1 MRPTGMSWQR
11 GLGGIA
17 VVAVV
22 ASCGQQADSGSSRT
36 AQDVDADLLG
46 RQFAT
51 QGVAGTTAQLS
62 FDADTITANAGCNT
76 LSGQAHTDSGRL
88 FVDSVGGTEMGCIPA
103 LSQQDAWWSELL
115 ASDPTYTLDGA
126 TLELTTGNA
135 TVELVD
141 VEQTHPD
148 RPLTGTHWLLET
160 LASGGQDG
168 VAASTPRPA
177 QYAVWLE
184 FGDGARAEVTGSSGC
199 GAVRALV
206 EVTES
211 ALQLGSAPRTR
222 VCSDGNVQYVSRQV
236 VRVLQG
242 RVDYRIDGDVLTLTR
257 GERALVYRAASRG

>member
-1 MRPTGMSWQR
+1 MRPTGVSWQR

-17 VVAVV
+17 ALAVV
-22 ASCGQQADSGSSRT
+22 VSCGQQADSGSSRT
-36 AQDVDADLLG
+36 AQDVDAELLG

-51 QGVAGTTAQLS
+51 HGAAGTTARLS
-62 FDADTITANAGCNT
+62 FDADTVTANAGCNT
-76 LSGQAHTDSGRL
+76 LSGRAHTDSGRL
-88 FVDSVGGTEMGCIPA
+88 FVDSVGGTEMGCVPA
-103 LSQQDAWWSELL
+103 LSKQDAWWTELL

-126 TLELTTGNA
+126 TLQLATPNA

-148 RPLTGTHWLLET
+148 RPLAGTRWLLET

-168 VAASTPRPA
+168 VASSTPRPA

-199 GAVRALV
+199 GVVRAPV

-211 ALQLGSAPRTR
+211 SLQLGSVPRTR
-222 VCSDGNVQYVSRQV
+222 VCSDDTVQQVSRQV
-236 VRVLQG
+236 VRVLTG
-242 RVDYRIDGDVLTLTR
+242 RIDYRIDGDALTLTR
-257 GERALVYRAASRG
+257 GEHALVYRAAARG